1 MSEELPERRINF
13 KEELEEFKQILAIH
27 IEHFKTHELEEKK
40 NYCEILK
47 VQQDTN
53 EKLKGL
59 LEAWEILTNSLKA
72 LALLG
77 SVFKWITGIVI
88 GLGSLWAIYNGNITL
103 GK

>member
-27 IEHFKTHELEEKK
+27 IEHFKIHEIEEKK
-40 NYCEILK
+40 NYSEILR

-53 EKLKGL
+53 EKIKGL

>member
-1 MSEELPERRINF
+1 MSEELPERRVNF

-27 IEHFKTHELEEKK
+27 IEHFKIHEIEEKK